1 MIFKGEEEVCEVTPH
16 REAAEKEARAHGSLD
31 ADPRR
36 MSSQFTA
43 ASTQHTTRGASA
55 FRPPRMAAIEEECD
69 AHMAAAIRTYKLGGE
84 AAEEGDFC
92 GSDSSEESEEGG
104 AGEGLQQLIPPTPPG
119 AVRVACCAPTCRN
132 SIYGR
137 MSLFTGVQATH
148 GGSQHQCAFCEGHFH
163 AFCGATDTET
173 PGAPEWCGCNGG
185 FQELEAGDQQ
195 QRISNSAQHQGQ
207 SADKGNVGTGQAVAT
222 GNNAIKKRKSA
233 GAARQAKHRAKK
245 RQEKIESIAGAQRG
259 RGRGR
264 GGRGRGHGGGRGD
277 SEADDDLQAPDS
289 REGHYEEPDFVVAA
303 DCDDDDDDADGGG
316 NGDTAK
322 YWSPGETARLV
333 HCVAHEK
340 IRALFQQMLS
350 EPFVKLKARLSSCTK
365 NFTSSGRAGQ
375 SDEALKSEFCRQK
388 NGQVNVGLLY
398 AWCFSSHESVGI
410 SQALLRQ
417 VPEGAARAPFQ
428 SGDSAPY
435 KDPPVPAGH
444 RSVTRVNMDTHASQP
459 AGQHQDSHSSDLLH
473 DLVGVLAH
481 QHKRAGGIIK
491 HTTTAVKNN
500 LAATQSVP
508 GDNIDEGGS
517 PETPAKKA
525 KQPAKPAAGVPARG
539 RGVPV
544 AGRPPGRRS
553 RCRHPRAA
561 GWPLR
566 RSRPK
571 PDVNN

>member
-1 MIFKGEEEVCEVTPH
+1 MSSRGTGDGSSARAERH
-16 REAAEKEARAHGSLD
+16 QRRSAEKEARAHGSLD

-36 MSSQFTA
+36 LSSQFTA

-185 FQELEAGDQQ
+185 FQELEASDQQ

-322 YWSPGETARLV
+322 
-333 HCVAHEK
+333 
-340 IRALFQQMLS
+340 
-350 EPFVKLKARLSSCTK
+350 
-365 NFTSSGRAGQ
+365 
-375 SDEALKSEFCRQK
+375 QK

-417 VPEGAARAPFQ
+417 VPEGAARDPFQ

-459 AGQHQDSHSSDLLH
+459 AGQHQDSHSSDLGKR
-473 DLVGVLAH
+473 VCPGV
-481 QHKRAGGIIK
+481 
-491 HTTTAVKNN
+491 
-500 LAATQSVP
+500 
-508 GDNIDEGGS
+508 
-517 PETPAKKA
+517 
-525 KQPAKPAAGVPARG
+525 
-539 RGVPV
+539 
-544 AGRPPGRRS
+544 
-553 RCRHPRAA
+553 
-561 GWPLR
+561 
-566 RSRPK
+566 
-571 PDVNN
+571 

>member
-1 MIFKGEEEVCEVTPH
+1 
-16 REAAEKEARAHGSLD
+16 
-31 ADPRR
+31 
-36 MSSQFTA
+36 
-43 ASTQHTTRGASA
+43 
-55 FRPPRMAAIEEECD
+55 
-69 AHMAAAIRTYKLGGE
+69 
-84 AAEEGDFC
+84 
-92 GSDSSEESEEGG
+92 
-104 AGEGLQQLIPPTPPG
+104 
-119 AVRVACCAPTCRN
+119 
-132 SIYGR
+132 

-185 FQELEAGDQQ
+185 FQELEASDQQ
-195 QRISNSAQHQGQ
+195 QRISNSAQHQRQ
-207 SADKGNVGTGQAVAT
+207 SADKGNHGTGQAVAT

-303 DCDDDDDDADGGG
+303 DCDDDDDDAEGGG

-350 EPFVKLKARLSSCTK
+350 GFENRLIYDNPNRENPFIQMAEIFNDCEKYQFANFFLDNPSAGEGMLQSLDPNCVKKYRDDSQLKSRFVKLKARLSSCTK

-388 NGQVNVGLLY
+388 NGQVNVGL
-398 AWCFSSHESVGI
+398 
-410 SQALLRQ
+410 
-417 VPEGAARAPFQ
+417 
-428 SGDSAPY
+428 
-435 KDPPVPAGH
+435 
-444 RSVTRVNMDTHASQP
+444 
-459 AGQHQDSHSSDLLH
+459 
-473 DLVGVLAH
+473 
-481 QHKRAGGIIK
+481 
-491 HTTTAVKNN
+491 
-500 LAATQSVP
+500 
-508 GDNIDEGGS
+508 
-517 PETPAKKA
+517 
-525 KQPAKPAAGVPARG
+525 
-539 RGVPV
+539 
-544 AGRPPGRRS
+544 
-553 RCRHPRAA
+553 
-561 GWPLR
+561 
-566 RSRPK
+566 
-571 PDVNN
+571 

>member
-1 MIFKGEEEVCEVTPH
+1 MSSRGTGDGSSARAERH
-16 REAAEKEARAHGSLD
+16 QRRSAEKEARAHGSLD

-36 MSSQFTA
+36 LSSQFTA

-84 AAEEGDFC
+84 AAEDGDFC
-92 GSDSSEESEEGG
+92 VSDSSEESEESG
-104 AGEGLQQLIPPTPPG
+104 AGEGPQQLIPPTPPG

-185 FQELEAGDQQ
+185 FQELEASDQQ
-195 QRISNSAQHQGQ
+195 QRISNNAQHQRQ
-207 SADKGNVGTGQAVAT
+207 SADKGNHGTGQAVAT

-303 DCDDDDDDADGGG
+303 DCDDDDDDAEGGG

-322 YWSPGETARLV
+322 HWSPGETARLV

-350 EPFVKLKARLSSCTK
+350 GHSCAKCPTELLATPSNLATRLHTK
-365 NFTSSGRAGQ
+365 TRPSLRGI
-375 SDEALKSEFCRQK
+375 
-388 NGQVNVGLLY
+388 GLLR
-398 AWCFSSHESVGI
+398 E
-410 SQALLRQ
+410 
-417 VPEGAARAPFQ
+417 
-428 SGDSAPY
+428 
-435 KDPPVPAGH
+435 
-444 RSVTRVNMDTHASQP
+444 
-459 AGQHQDSHSSDLLH
+459 
-473 DLVGVLAH
+473 
-481 QHKRAGGIIK
+481 
-491 HTTTAVKNN
+491 
-500 LAATQSVP
+500 
-508 GDNIDEGGS
+508 
-517 PETPAKKA
+517 
-525 KQPAKPAAGVPARG
+525 
-539 RGVPV
+539 
-544 AGRPPGRRS
+544 
-553 RCRHPRAA
+553 
-561 GWPLR
+561 
-566 RSRPK
+566 
-571 PDVNN
+571 